1 MELLILFLLVL
12 LNGVFAM
19 SEMAVVS
26 SRKARLQQWAD
37 DGRAGAHT
45 ALALAN
51 SPSHFLSTIQ
61 VGITV
66 IGVTSG
72 AFGEAALAQ
81 DVSAWL
87 SQWPLLDP
95 YSGGLAVAIVVIGI
109 TLASLIIGELVPKRL
124 ALFNPEGI
132 ASIVARPMQLLSAL
146 AYPVVRALSFVTD
159 AILKLFGQRES
170 GEPPVT
176 EDEIQVLMEQGA
188 EAGVFEAHEQ
198 ALVKRVFRIDELRV
212 TGVMTPRNEI
222 VFIDLEDDVRT
233 NIGRIT
239 GSNHSRFPVVR
250 GGIEHVEGFVKAKAF
265 LEDAVAG
272 RPLDFHAK
280 LVQPLFVPR
289 TLTVMEVVEA
299 FKKHRQTM
307 ALVIDEYGDLQGLVT
322 LNDVME
328 ALVGDIATADEGD
341 AERDVVEREDGSWL
355 IEGGV
360 SIERFKDVADIEAE
374 LPEEDTGAYHT
385 LGGFAMMRLGR
396 IPSAGDCFEWG
407 GFAFEIVDMDRNR
420 VDKLLVRR
428 TEAA

>member
-1 MELLILFLLVL
+1 MELLILLLLVL

-37 DGRAGAHT
+37 DGRSGART

-81 DVSAWL
+81 DLSAWL
-87 SQWPLLDP
+87 SQWPALAP

-132 ASIVARPMQLLSAL
+132 ASAIARPMQLLSAL
-146 AYPVVRALSFVTD
+146 AYPLVRALSMLTD
-159 AILKLFGQRES
+159 AILKLFGLRES

-188 EAGVFEAHEQ
+188 EAGIFEAHEQ
-198 ALVKRVFRIDELRV
+198 ALVKRVFRIDELKV

-222 VFIDLEDDVRT
+222 VFVDLEDDMRT

-239 GSNHSRFPVVR
+239 RSNHSRFPVVR
-250 GGIEHVEGFVKAKAF
+250 GGIEHVEGFVKAKTF
-265 LEDAVAG
+265 LEDAIAG

-280 LVQPLFVPR
+280 LAKPLLVPR

-307 ALVIDEYGDLQGLVT
+307 ALVIDEYGELQGLVT

-328 ALVGDIATADEGD
+328 ALVGDIATADED
-341 AERDVVEREDGSWL
+341 EADRDVVVREDGSWL

-360 SIERFKDVADIEAE
+360 SIERFKDVTDIDQT

-396 IPSAGDCFEWG
+396 IPAAGDCFEWG

-428 TEAA
+428 TAAA